1 MDSKV
6 QDVLGSF
13 ETSST
18 NAKSLEEK
26 VAAMESEVHSAE
38 QQIVNLNARIH
49 AEQYAIDDL
58 ILEASTLTEQI
69 KSLEFELQA
78 QNDSKESLLLE
89 LRNVENHLVEI
100 KEQSFQ
106 RKNEHIHD
114 MIGIEIEHMKE
125 RDSII
130 KEMEAAKLFSAIS

>member
-26 VAAMESEVHSAE
+26 VAAMESKVRSAE

-58 ILEASTLTEQI
+58 LLETSTLAEQI

-78 QNDSKESLLLE
+78 QNESKESLLLD
-89 LRNVENHLVEI
+89 LRNVENHLIEI

-106 RKNEHIHD
+106 RKNEHIND
-114 MIGIEIEHMKE
+114 MIGIESEHMKA

-130 KEMEAAKLFSAIS
+130 KEMEAAKLFSTIS

>member
-1 MDSKV
+1 MFGGD
-6 QDVLGSF
+6 GS
-13 ETSST
+13 SST

-26 VAAMESEVHSAE
+26 VAAMESKVRSAE

-58 ILEASTLTEQI
+58 LLETSTLAEQI

-78 QNDSKESLLLE
+78 QNDSKESLLLD
-89 LRNVENHLVEI
+89 LRNVENHLIEI

-106 RKNEHIHD
+106 RKNEHIND
-114 MIGIEIEHMKE
+114 MIGIESEHMKA

-130 KEMEAAKLFSAIS
+130 KEMEAAKLFSTIS